1 MELSIHVSLDGLGS
15 LKARTKNPGQECS
28 RNSEIKLQAKLN
40 LSRRGRGR
48 SKAVAATAQTLRTA
62 SGYEEVCM
70 IRKVKDLRSEFEMCT
85 LAGPND
91 LEYGQVPLLQARA
104 ADNVAATQGWPFG
117 FCLGTRS
124 ARCPPSELAKL
135 PLPSVIVY
143 QFPVERVVIP
153 AICQPPRILSAA
165 PFRPPPKCLP
175 CPMGK
180 S

>member
-1 MELSIHVSLDGLGS
+1 MILNMDKSHCCRPGPRTILRPALPKPKKSDAGALVGGS
-15 LKARTKNPGQECS
+15 WNEQVLKN
-28 RNSEIKLQAKLN
+28 
-40 LSRRGRGR
+40 
-48 SKAVAATAQTLRTA
+48 
-62 SGYEEVCM
+62 
-70 IRKVKDLRSEFEMCT
+70 
-85 LAGPND
+85 
-91 LEYGQVPLLQARA
+91 VP
-104 ADNVAATQGWPFG
+104 ATQGWPFG
-117 FCLGTRS
+117 FCPGTRS

-180 S
+180 L